1 MPTSGQK
8 EKKETLK
15 RLTSD
20 NVAQR
25 RQVPRSRNRRS
36 ILHPD
41 TTEPSA
47 HTREPEQHRSV
58 QPQLSP
64 TDTHARSARSLMGLC
79 LGELFL
85 SAVYERQHVRE
96 STCPRI
102 ARVPLAGSPVTAHAI
117 GRPLQPVVAARVCHW
132 SAVRALTVLPTHV
145 SPVCT
150 VSRGASR
157 AYYCERGVNTRTR
170 ARTQAHARALR
181 PPTPVRE
188 MHNMFYAFDG
198 HGGRGP
204 APLIQKARAPQK
216 P

>member
-1 MPTSGQK
+1 MGLFWQMEPGAGYTGYSGTGNTYRQAAVCQLRGAIGQK

-15 RLTSD
+15 ILTSD
-20 NVAQR
+20 NVVQK
-25 RQVPRSRNRRS
+25 RQVPEYRNRRS

-47 HTREPEQHRSV
+47 RTREPEQHRSV
-58 QPQLSP
+58 QPQLSRA
-64 TDTHARSARSLMGLC
+64 DTHRSLMGLC

-85 SAVYERQHVRE
+85 SAVYDRQHVRE

-117 GRPLQPVVAARVCHW
+117 GRSLQPVVASRVCHW
-132 SAVRALTVLPTHV
+132 PAVRALTVLPTHV

-157 AYYCERGVNTRTR
+157 AYYCERGVNTRTQ
-170 ARTQAHARALR
+170 ARTQAHARAPR
-181 PPTPVRE
+181 PPHP
-188 MHNMFYAFDG
+188 
-198 HGGRGP
+198 GP
-204 APLIQKARAPQK
+204 
-216 P
+216 

>member
-1 MPTSGQK
+1 M
-8 EKKETLK
+8 
-15 RLTSD
+15 
-20 NVAQR
+20 VQR
-25 RQVPRSRNRRS
+25 RQVLKSRNRRS

-58 QPQLSP
+58 QPRLSRA
-64 TDTHARSARSLMGLC
+64 DTHAHSTRSLMGLC

-102 ARVPLAGSPVTAHAI
+102 ARVPLAGSPATAHGI
-117 GRPLQPVVAARVCHW
+117 GLSLQPVVAARVAHW
-132 SAVRALTVLPTHV
+132 PAVRALTVLPTHV

-157 AYYCERGVNTRTR
+157 AYYFERGVNTRTQ
-170 ARTQAHARALR
+170 ARTHAHARAPR
-181 PPTPVRE
+181 PPPPSRPVRCTICS
-188 MHNMFYAFDG
+188 MHLMDTVVV
-198 HGGRGP
+198 
-204 APLIQKARAPQK
+204 APPLSYKKHERRKSHKSRHLMQHIPPITLIRI
-216 P
+216 